1 MFKIAKNRGCFKGKI
16 KLKIIL
22 QNTGNRHSEEL
33 IFLKFVYP
41 NKVNSPAIRQ
51 FPPFSIF
58 ASRDDN

>member
-33 IFLKFVYP
+33 TF
-41 NKVNSPAIRQ
+41 
-51 FPPFSIF
+51 
-58 ASRDDN
+58 